1 MSLRYI
7 HSWPKPWPRKGSLL
21 IASIAMSHRSNRWL
35 KPSPVVTSTCVAL
48 STNSLSLART
58 YPKME
63 TPITRKTSA
72 GFQRRAKQRK
82 NTYPVA
88 IERPAPLEKTS
99 AGIKLN
105 AVPKQNQRP
114 LLIRDRR
121 NVIHP
126 SPAAK
131 TSSIEA
137 CPTVLGFHV
146 MNDAALFTCWNPPRK
161 FFGLLPSLWAI

>member
-1 MSLRYI
+1 
-7 HSWPKPWPRKGSLL
+7 
-21 IASIAMSHRSNRWL
+21 MSHRSNRWL

-63 TPITRKTSA
+63 TPITRKTNA

-88 IERPAPLEKTS
+88 IERPAPLEKIS
-99 AGIKLN
+99 AGIKLKVV
-105 AVPKQNQRP
+105 AEQNQRP

-121 NVIHP
+121 KVIHP

-131 TSSIEA
+131 KSSIEGCA
-137 CPTVLGFHV
+137 LVIGFTVTT
-146 MNDAALFTCWNPPRK
+146 DAPVLA
-161 FFGLLPSLWAI
+161 